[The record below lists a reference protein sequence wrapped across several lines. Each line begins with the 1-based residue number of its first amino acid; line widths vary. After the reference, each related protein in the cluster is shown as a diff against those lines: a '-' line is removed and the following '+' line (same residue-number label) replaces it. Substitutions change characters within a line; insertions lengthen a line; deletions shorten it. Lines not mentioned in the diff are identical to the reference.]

1 MFRKKENLVEK
12 SRTLLKNKEIRGLRT
27 WILQEY
33 PNLGEA
39 ALEEALPAKASVTC
53 IKLTNNTLLYSI
65 NNLVY
70 FFDLHGEKKVL
81 LPSLLMLWKCPDMM
95 RTMRTHG
102 PVSRFILR
110 GADFMAP
117 GLASLAGLDGLMKG
131 DKVCLVSSRNPLPF
145 AVGLS
150 LIDIKGTSVGK
161 QGLQGKA
168 MQVLHYYGDCLLP
181 EMRPNEGFT
190 LTEILAVARAGG
202 AEVAESDDDGDDE
215 QADAKE
221 DCQPEGDHDGLVTS
235 QITAT
240 GEDGI
245 GLSEVS
251 GVADVSN
258 QSSDTAEAAA
268 VSDQAQVAESWEDED
283 LATAAAEVS
292 LGNDHDGVP
301 LEDQQEQD
309 AASGDDEEEGVD
321 LDIDIGNNMEEE
333 ADEAHEDIEA
343 EAPAATSSSV
353 LSAREQVD
361 LQLERAVS
369 LAVRYVVKSAAL
381 PLLLSSFWKT
391 LLRCHSAAELCDRPP
406 SSSGT
411 PSPAPFLNV
420 KHSSFRKPLAFAT
433 YCAQQG
439 LLVLEGAAGD
449 GAAEAAGDLAV
460 VSVNKDH
467 AWVRRHKVASLE
479 LFRQFLR
486 GDAEEAAG
494 KTAAAGIAVPLLA
507 KPAKGAKY
515 VVQDLYK
522 VPKKLRELLLVEAE
536 GQVTGEYGDTLK
548 LSEVRELLLEFI
560 RREGLEEGANKGEI
574 VLKADKHAALLSIL
588 GPSVNSASKGGAKGV
603 DMTSKSSQHVSESDG
618 GGGVSDARNKV
629 PDDDEDFYAAE
640 DDDEPPASFS
650 TGLALPPTLP
660 SAPMFTLKIREGG
673 LIDVNSLDKDA

>member
-27 WILQEY
+27 WIFQEY

-117 GLASLAGLDGLMKG
+117 GLASLAGLDGLKKG
-131 DKVCLVSSRNPLPF
+131 EKVCLVSSRNPLPF

-150 LIDIKGTSVGK
+150 LLDIKGTSVGK

-190 LTEILAVARAGG
+190 LTEILAVAGAGG
-202 AEVAESDDDGDDE
+202 AEVAESDDDDDDE

-221 DCQPEGDHDGLVTS
+221 DNQPQGDHDGLIIS
-235 QITAT
+235 QVEAT
-240 GEDGI
+240 GEDGV

-258 QSSDTAEAAA
+258 QSAEAAA
-268 VSDQAQVAESWEDED
+268 VSGQAQVAESWEDED
-283 LATAAAEVS
+283 LAAAAAEVS
-292 LGNDHDGVP
+292 LGNDRDGVP
-301 LEDQQEQD
+301 LGDQPEEDPP
-309 AASGDDEEEGVD
+309 SGDDEEEGVD

-333 ADEAHEDIEA
+333 ADEAHEDAEA
-343 EAPAATSSSV
+343 ETPAATSSSA

-369 LAVRYVVKSAAL
+369 LAVRYVVKPAAL

-411 PSPAPFLNV
+411 ASPAPFLNV

-467 AWVRRHKVASLE
+467 AWVRRHKVTSLE
-479 LFRQFLR
+479 LFKQFLR
-486 GDAEEAAG
+486 GDAEETAG
-494 KTAAAGIAVPLLA
+494 KAAAAGIAVPLLA

-536 GQVTGEYGDTLK
+536 GLVTGEYGDTLK

-560 RREGLEEGANKGEI
+560 RREGLEEGANKGEV

-588 GPSVNSASKGGAKGV
+588 GPSVDSASKGGAKSV
-603 DMTSKSSQHVSESDG
+603 DMTSKCSQHVPDSEG
-618 GGGVSDARNKV
+618 GGGISDARNKV
-629 PDDDEDFYAAE
+629 PGDDEDFFAAE
-640 DDDEPPASFS
+640 DDDEPPVSCS
-650 TGLALPPTLP
+650 SGLALPPTLP